1 MVKISFILHGR
12 IRGKESVKKSL
23 NDRFSVSYE
32 VLFYETTHPRHAG
45 ELALAALNDGCDFM
59 ISVGGDGTV
68 NEMVNAYLGAGGRE
82 KYKTVLG
89 ALPYGTGNDFA
100 RGLGINRDFDQ
111 LEGLIAN
118 NQIRILDAGSMQFPQ
133 ADGSIRTSYFDNIA
147 DLGIGADVVVKVN
160 GVNLRKKLLGGTL
173 TFFLSVLITFFT
185 YKPKKIRVTWKDFE
199 WEGSVLSFVVANG
212 SFFGSGL
219 GVAPDA
225 KQDDGM
231 FQVVIFADLSILDY
245 LKNYGR
251 VRNSKHVIH
260 PEAHYY
266 QASEITLQSL
276 GNLAI
281 VEADGEIAG
290 QAPVTFTCLPA
301 ALPFLAP

>member
-1 MVKISFILHGR
+1 MVKISFILHGK

-23 NDRFSVSYE
+23 ISRFSMNYE
-32 VLFYETTHPRHAG
+32 VHFYETTHPRHAG
-45 ELALAALNDGCDFM
+45 ELTLAALNDGCDFM

-68 NEMVNAYLGAGGRE
+68 NEMVNGFLKAGGKE

-89 ALPYGTGNDFA
+89 SLPYGTGNDFA
-100 RGLGINRDFDQ
+100 RGLGISRDLDQ
-111 LEGLIAN
+111 LEALIAN
-118 NQIRILDAGSMQFPQ
+118 KQARILDAGSMQFPLP
-133 ADGSIRTSYFDNIA
+133 DGSIRTSYFDNIA

-185 YKPKKIRVTWKDFE
+185 YKPKKIRVSWKDFE

-212 SFFGSGL
+212 NFFGSGL

-225 KQDDGM
+225 KPDDGK
-231 FQVVIFADLSILDY
+231 FQVVIFADLSIIDY

-251 VRNSKHVIH
+251 VRNSKRVIH
-260 PEAHYY
+260 PEARYY
-266 QASEITLQSL
+266 EASEITVLSL

-290 QAPVTFTCLPA
+290 QAPVTYKCLPG